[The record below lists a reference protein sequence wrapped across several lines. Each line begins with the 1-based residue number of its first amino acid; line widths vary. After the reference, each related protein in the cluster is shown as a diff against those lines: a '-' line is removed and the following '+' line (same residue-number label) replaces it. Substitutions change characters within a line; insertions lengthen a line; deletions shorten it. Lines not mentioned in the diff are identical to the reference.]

1 MLKSVDLQVGD
12 QVSTLWAAVRA
23 VSLWTPNTPAGMLK
37 SVDLQVGDQVSTL
50 WAAVRAVS
58 FWTPNA
64 GYAEVC

>member
-1 MLKSVDLQVGD
+1 M
-12 QVSTLWAAVRA
+12 
-23 VSLWTPNTPAGMLK
+23 SLWTPNAGMLK
-37 SVDLQVGDQVSTL
+37 SVDLGWRPGKHALGSCPGMLKSVDVQVGDQVSTL